1 MTSSVIILR
10 SESVI
15 LSLNNDT
22 NIFNFDLIEDTPYNK
37 EGFDEGIEYFRNSW
51 IYIKENN
58 LKFHMLI
65 NLGVSKKENE
75 LPLHAYIKLIK
86 MTTEL
91 NDIFIKHC
99 HSACILTEGSEKWQN
114 AYNLITKLWNPSDR
128 RPLKFTDD
136 PNEVN
141 VFFSSNKIPSPSLL
155 T

>member
-1 MTSSVIILR
+1 MSVVNIFK

-15 LSLNNDT
+15 LSLNKDT
-22 NIFNFDLIEDTPYNK
+22 NIFNFDLIEDNPYDEK
-37 EGFDEGIEYFRNSW
+37 GFEECIEYFRNAW
-51 IYIKENN
+51 VYIKDNN
-58 LKFHMLI
+58 LKFHLLI
-65 NLGVSKKENE
+65 NLGVSKKDNE

-99 HSACILTEGSEKWQN
+99 HSVCILTEGSEKWQN
-114 AYNLITKLWNPSDR
+114 SYNLITKLWNPPDK
-128 RPLKFTDD
+128 RPFKFTDN

-141 VFFSSNKIPSPSLL
+141 AFFLSNKIQPPSLL